1 VPEGRRV
8 NTRSKLGALIF
19 QRGLRV
25 YDVCAATRIG
35 YSSINHYNNLRRP
48 IPANHLL
55 KLSQY
60 FDVEPEEL
68 IGTVDDN
75 PV

>member
-8 NTRSKLGALIF
+8 NTQSKLGALIY
-19 QRGLRV
+19 QKGVRV

-48 IPANHLL
+48 IPPHHLL
-55 KLSQY
+55 RLSEY
-60 FDVEPEEL
+60 FDVEPEDL
-68 IGTVDDN
+68 IGPVDG
-75 PV
+75 